1 MTVAAS
7 FSATLV
13 DEWVR
18 AGLTD
23 AVVAPGSRS
32 TPLVVALARES
43 RIALHV
49 RLDERSAAFFAV
61 GIGLATGRPAVLVTT
76 SGTAA
81 VGVHAAVVEADLSR
95 VPLIVCTADRPPELH
110 HVGAPQTIEQAGLF
124 AGALRWAVDPGVPD
138 EQARS
143 SWRSLAS
150 RLVAEATAG
159 PLGPGPVH
167 ANLAFREPLLGD
179 PGELPPGRRNG
190 RPWHRVDPVRRVLDP
205 GSLDAFAALARP
217 GAKGLIVAG
226 AGAGRPENIRRLA
239 VTLGWPVLA
248 DPRSGARTPGEL
260 GSPTVA
266 AADAL
271 LRVESFAGGHVP
283 EFVLRL
289 GQPWASKAVAE
300 WLTSCAGAG
309 AVQVLV
315 DPYWAW
321 QDPRR
326 EADVVVPADPDHV
339 MQALMLRVPEA
350 GAPGRS
356 AWAAP
361 LTWSDGWAEA
371 EAAAQHAIESALG
384 RHLEV
389 SEPGLARALYAW
401 SPPSSTVV
409 TSSSMP
415 VRDLEWF
422 AAPRSDP
429 PRVLANRGANGIDG
443 VTSTTLGVTAA
454 SAGTGGPVVG
464 LLGDLA
470 FLHDSTALV
479 RGRREP
485 ALPAVLVVIDNGGG
499 GIFSFLPQ
507 ASGLDEAYF
516 ERLFGTPQRIDVADL
531 ARAAGCDTIEVGSRQ
546 EIPTQLD
553 AALRNAARQGP
564 AVVVVRSDR
573 KANVAFHAELEAE
586 VALALA

>member
-32 TPLVVALARES
+32 TPLVVALACES

-81 VGVHAAVVEADLSR
+81 VGVHAAVVEAHLSR

-124 AGALRWAVDPGVPD
+124 AGALRWAVEPGVPD

-283 EFVLRL
+283 EIVLRL
-289 GQPWASKAVAE
+289 GQPWASKVVAE

-339 MQALMLRVPEA
+339 MQALMQRVPEA

-415 VRDLEWF
+415 VRDSNGSRPR
-422 AAPRSDP
+422 ARTRRGCSRTGAP
-429 PRVLANRGANGIDG
+429 
-443 VTSTTLGVTAA
+443 
-454 SAGTGGPVVG
+454 TG
-464 LLGDLA
+464 
-470 FLHDSTALV
+470 STA
-479 RGRREP
+479 
-485 ALPAVLVVIDNGGG
+485 
-499 GIFSFLPQ
+499 
-507 ASGLDEAYF
+507 
-516 ERLFGTPQRIDVADL
+516 
-531 ARAAGCDTIEVGSRQ
+531 
-546 EIPTQLD
+546 
-553 AALRNAARQGP
+553 
-564 AVVVVRSDR
+564 
-573 KANVAFHAELEAE
+573 
-586 VALALA
+586 